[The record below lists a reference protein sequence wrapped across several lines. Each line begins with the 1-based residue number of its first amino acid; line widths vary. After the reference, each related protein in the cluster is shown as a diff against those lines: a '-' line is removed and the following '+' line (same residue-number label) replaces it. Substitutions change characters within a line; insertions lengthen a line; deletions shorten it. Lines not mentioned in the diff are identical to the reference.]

1 MALRPYYWLYGW
13 ALVPS
18 LALAAESALHLE
30 SADSFVSLLVQWGL
44 GALVGV
50 VAVRMMLVLYKDKE
64 ESTHDY
70 HAQLLELTREQITAI
85 RDTKVALEK
94 VEGALE
100 NHNREFRRFLDE
112 MQRLVR

>member
-1 MALRPYYWLYGW
+1 MAFRPYYWLYGW

-18 LALAAESALHLE
+18 LAVAVETALHLE
-30 SADSFVSLLVQWGL
+30 PTDGFLSLLVQWGL

-64 ESTHDY
+64 ESTRDY
-70 HAQLLELTREQITAI
+70 HAQLLELTREQINAI
-85 RDTKVALEK
+85 RDTKAALDK
-94 VEGALE
+94 VEAALE
-100 NHNREFRRFLDE
+100 NHNREFHRFLEE